1 MSPLEAQNKHE
12 RSNSITIEDDQML
25 MQKMLR
31 QNSMTVRNML
41 REKFQTN
48 MTEKE
53 QKKVAESSILAFN
66 QNFL

>member
-1 MSPLEAQNKHE
+1 
-12 RSNSITIEDDQML
+12 ML

-53 QKKVAESSILAFN
+53 HKKVPESSILAFN

>member
-1 MSPLEAQNKHE
+1 
-12 RSNSITIEDDQML
+12 ML